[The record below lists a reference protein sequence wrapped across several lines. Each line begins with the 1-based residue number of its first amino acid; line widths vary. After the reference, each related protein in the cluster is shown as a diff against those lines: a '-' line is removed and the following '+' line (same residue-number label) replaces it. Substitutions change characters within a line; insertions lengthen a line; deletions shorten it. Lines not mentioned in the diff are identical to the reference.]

1 MKEKKRA
8 ELLAP
13 AGSFASLKAA
23 VAAGADAVYMGGAR
37 FGARA
42 YAQNADQDEMIAAIE
57 YAHLHGCRLYM
68 TVNTLFKEN
77 ELGELYEYLLP
88 YYKAGLDGVIVQD
101 LGALSFIRE
110 HFPGIE
116 LHASTQ
122 MTITSVY
129 GAKELKR
136 LGCCR
141 VVPAREVSL
150 EEIRRIYDET
160 GMDIETFVHGALC
173 YCYSGQC
180 LMSSLIGGRSG
191 NRGRCAQPCRLP
203 YRVYGQENGTAVNK
217 EDQKCVLSMKDL
229 CTLDILPQILEAGVF
244 SLKIEGRMKSPR
256 YTAGVVRIYRKYLDR
271 YLEYGSEGYYVEP
284 EDKKELLD
292 LFDRGGF
299 TSGYYT
305 RHNGRDMIA
314 LKEKPEFRE
323 TNKELFDFL
332 DREYVET
339 EKKEPVEGYAYLAEG
354 LPSVLTLTCGDIS
367 VTVSGQEPQAAKN
380 QPMTREKVIR
390 QLGKTGATAFEF
402 TELEAEVCGALFL
415 PVQALNELR
424 REGFEA
430 LTEAIQNQWRRKAP
444 EAGEVQN
451 GADSGEKSSR
461 AAGCAGPV
469 PDESAGKRPMYLT
482 VSAETGDQLSAAL
495 AVPEVRRICLDA
507 SSFQPERWAEFVQ
520 LIHQAGKECYL
531 TLPHIFRTHAIGFFR
546 TYRSC
551 LEQAGFDGLLIRAFE
566 EIQWMREEQI
576 SFSASFDASV
586 YAWNHG
592 AVHTLKEEQ
601 AAFITAPWELN
612 SRELEPVFEACRRE
626 GLLAELIVYGR
637 APMMVSAQCIT
648 KTVKGCSKCPS
659 LLWMKDRTGA
669 RLPVQNHCAFCY
681 NTILNPLPVSLHGC
695 ADSVKRLAPEG
706 LRLCFTIETGEETK
720 AVLNAFAAEF
730 IRGEN
735 AEPPFTEFTRGHFRR
750 GVE

>member
-229 CTLDILPQILEAGVF
+229 CTLDILPQI
-244 SLKIEGRMKSPR
+244 
-256 YTAGVVRIYRKYLDR
+256 
-271 YLEYGSEGYYVEP
+271 
-284 EDKKELLD
+284 
-292 LFDRGGF
+292 
-299 TSGYYT
+299 
-305 RHNGRDMIA
+305 
-314 LKEKPEFRE
+314 
-323 TNKELFDFL
+323 
-332 DREYVET
+332 
-339 EKKEPVEGYAYLAEG
+339 
-354 LPSVLTLTCGDIS
+354 
-367 VTVSGQEPQAAKN
+367 
-380 QPMTREKVIR
+380 
-390 QLGKTGATAFEF
+390 
-402 TELEAEVCGALFL
+402 
-415 PVQALNELR
+415 
-424 REGFEA
+424 
-430 LTEAIQNQWRRKAP
+430 
-444 EAGEVQN
+444 
-451 GADSGEKSSR
+451 
-461 AAGCAGPV
+461 
-469 PDESAGKRPMYLT
+469 
-482 VSAETGDQLSAAL
+482 
-495 AVPEVRRICLDA
+495 
-507 SSFQPERWAEFVQ
+507 
-520 LIHQAGKECYL
+520 GKE
-531 TLPHIFRTHAIGFFR
+531 
-546 TYRSC
+546 
-551 LEQAGFDGLLIRAFE
+551 
-566 EIQWMREEQI
+566 
-576 SFSASFDASV
+576 
-586 YAWNHG
+586 
-592 AVHTLKEEQ
+592 
-601 AAFITAPWELN
+601 
-612 SRELEPVFEACRRE
+612 
-626 GLLAELIVYGR
+626 
-637 APMMVSAQCIT
+637 
-648 KTVKGCSKCPS
+648 
-659 LLWMKDRTGA
+659 
-669 RLPVQNHCAFCY
+669 
-681 NTILNPLPVSLHGC
+681 
-695 ADSVKRLAPEG
+695 
-706 LRLCFTIETGEETK
+706 
-720 AVLNAFAAEF
+720 
-730 IRGEN
+730 
-735 AEPPFTEFTRGHFRR
+735 
-750 GVE
+750 